1 MNESSDARAF
11 DEHISKAW
19 LDFRKNLAERLGE
32 ALDEDEFDEIS
43 VSTPTGKTLTI
54 TVEDEHVIVTAGNYL
69 FTTDHED
76 EAAFEV
82 FRIVTKKWEVV
93 HPLFLDT
100 ELVEVPR
107 IPDNPPVENPVV
119 VPVLGSAES
128 REELQRWV
136 EATFQGNMDEELIV
150 SNNGK
155 IKWSL
160 NGPEPLVVQVRNAAR
175 IELWTLL
182 ATEVDFAKAEEALK
196 ELSNKHLSYKFFLRQ
211 DRLVMS
217 RTLNADPFVPKHLTD
232 ALDQTTNLANRL
244 QDLRY
249 TLLRARAKQDRLDV
263 AAAQAAQAA
272 AESELAEVKKQLD
285 DEVELRIEAEEFA
298 EQAVAHAEMQ
308 DSGRLWAQRQ
318 MQRAEEE
325 RDAALAELALIKKA
339 VGDVLGIPL
348 GNSHDLP
355 GSSDTC
361 LRIATH
367 NTTKEGTRTA

>member
-1 MNESSDARAF
+1 MNESSEARAL
-11 DEHISKAW
+11 DEQISKAW

-82 FRIVTKKWEVV
+82 FQILTKGWEVV

-107 IPDNPPVENPVV
+107 IPDNPPVEDPVV

-160 NGPEPLVVQVRNAAR
+160 NGPEPLVVQVRNEGR

-232 ALDQTTNLANRL
+232 ALDQTTHLANRL
-244 QDLRY
+244 QDLRDK
-249 TLLRARAKQDRLDV
+249 LLSARAKQDRLDV

-272 AESELAEVKKQLD
+272 AEAELAEVKKQRD
-285 DEVELRIEAEEFA
+285 DELVLRIEAEEFA
-298 EQAVAHAEMQ
+298 EQAVARADRQDQRRRWAE
-308 DSGRLWAQRQ
+308 RKR
-318 MQRAEEE
+318 QRAEEQ

-355 GSSDTC
+355 GSADTC

-367 NTTKEGTRTA
+367 NTTKEGTLTA

>member
-1 MNESSDARAF
+1 
-11 DEHISKAW
+11 
-19 LDFRKNLAERLGE
+19 
-32 ALDEDEFDEIS
+32 
-43 VSTPTGKTLTI
+43 
-54 TVEDEHVIVTAGNYL
+54 
-69 FTTDHED
+69 
-76 EAAFEV
+76 
-82 FRIVTKKWEVV
+82 
-93 HPLFLDT
+93 
-100 ELVEVPR
+100 
-107 IPDNPPVENPVV
+107 
-119 VPVLGSAES
+119 
-128 REELQRWV
+128 
-136 EATFQGNMDEELIV
+136 
-150 SNNGK
+150 
-155 IKWSL
+155 
-160 NGPEPLVVQVRNAAR
+160 
-175 IELWTLL
+175 
-182 ATEVDFAKAEEALK
+182 
-196 ELSNKHLSYKFFLRQ
+196 
-211 DRLVMS
+211 MS

-249 TLLRARAKQDRLDV
+249 TLLSARAKQDRLDV